1 LNGQDLRILLRLL
14 DADDDHFDQRI
25 SDQEFLR
32 LAASA
37 RNSLTPSAAHDP
49 GLAAAVRA
57 LDSLLNAAKDDP
69 LPAGLHGDLRTALAE
84 LEDLRLCTQHSK
96 YCQRINDSGQ

>member
-1 LNGQDLRILLRLL
+1 VTSQDLRILLRLL

-32 LAASA
+32 LSASA

-49 GLAAAVRA
+49 GLAPAVRA
-57 LDSLLNAAKDDP
+57 LDALLSAAKGDP
-69 LPAGLHGDLRTALAE
+69 LPAGPHGDLRTALAD
-84 LEDLRLCTQHSK
+84 LEDLR
-96 YCQRINDSGQ
+96 

>member
-1 LNGQDLRILLRLL
+1 VTSQDLRILLRLL

-32 LAASA
+32 LSASA

-49 GLAAAVRA
+49 RLAAAVHSLDA
-57 LDSLLNAAKDDP
+57 LLGAAKDDP
-69 LPAGLHGDLRTALAE
+69 LPAKLHGDLRTALAD
-84 LEDLRLCTQHSK
+84 LEEFR
-96 YCQRINDSGQ
+96 

>member
-1 LNGQDLRILLRLL
+1 VSSQDLRILLRLL

-25 SDQEFLR
+25 SGHEFLR

-37 RNSLTPSAAHDP
+37 RDSLTPSAARDP

-57 LDSLLNAAKDDP
+57 LDALLNAAKGDQ
-69 LPAGLHGDLRTALAE
+69 LPAGPHGDLRIALAD
-84 LEDLRLCTQHSK
+84 LEDLR
-96 YCQRINDSGQ
+96 

>member
-1 LNGQDLRILLRLL
+1 VSGQDLRILLRLL

-37 RNSLTPSAAHDP
+37 RGSLTPSAAHDP
-49 GLAAAVRA
+49 GLAAAVHA
-57 LDSLLNAAKDDP
+57 LDVFLGAAKADP
-69 LPAGLHGDLRTALAE
+69 LAAWPHGDLRTALAD
-84 LEDLRLCTQHSK
+84 LEDLR
-96 YCQRINDSGQ
+96 